1 MWSQDNQLANTLG
14 ENPSDYLSKFVDAK
28 KLASSVDYAA
38 GQLRGK
44 ALPLH
49 RRGRKRACG
58 GGACGEVAGRRSGR
72 GKAETREH
80 RGGDISSN
88 ACMQLGYR

>member
-1 MWSQDNQLANTLG
+1 MRVGSVAAGEVHDVYVPDP

-44 ALPLH
+44 A
-49 RRGRKRACG
+49 
-58 GGACGEVAGRRSGR
+58 
-72 GKAETREH
+72 
-80 RGGDISSN
+80 
-88 ACMQLGYR
+88 